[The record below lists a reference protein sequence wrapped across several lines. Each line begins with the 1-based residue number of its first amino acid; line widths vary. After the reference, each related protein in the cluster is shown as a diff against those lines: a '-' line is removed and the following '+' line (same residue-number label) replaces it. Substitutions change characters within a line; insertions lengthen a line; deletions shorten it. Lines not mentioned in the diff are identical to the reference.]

1 MAIEIVDVI
10 GLAHERKKRKIIM
23 DTRKMHAWMHYYPNP
38 GDHDDLH
45 CHPGDQTFTCLEGE
59 CSMSFP
65 DGGSMTLK
73 PGMTALIEGGSFYQL
88 ENTGDGPMVMLG
100 TRTGPNSANKHINY
114 ETGEDFLKDGA
125 VGRAAGEGM
134 VMPASQSVR
143 NK

>member
-45 CHPGDQTFTCLEGE
+45 CQPGDHTFTCLEGA
-59 CSMSFP
+59 CTMSFP
-65 DGGSMTLK
+65 DGGKSELT

-88 ENTGDGPMVMLG
+88 TNTGDGPMVLLG
-100 TRTGPNSANKHINY
+100 TRTGPRSANTHINY
-114 ETGEDFLKDGA
+114 ETGEDFLKDGNFREA
-125 VGRAAGEGM
+125 GVGLIK
-134 VMPASQSVR
+134 PSSQSVR